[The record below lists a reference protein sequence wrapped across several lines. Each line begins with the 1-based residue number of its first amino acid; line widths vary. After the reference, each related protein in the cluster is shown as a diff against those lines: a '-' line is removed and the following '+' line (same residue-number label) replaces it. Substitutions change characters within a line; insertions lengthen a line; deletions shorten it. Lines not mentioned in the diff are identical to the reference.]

1 MSVPIT
7 HESTSVPRASK
18 EKAPEPSA
26 WRRQAI
32 GIVAG
37 LALAILA
44 FFLFPASGVDQ
55 VNEVASAA
63 AAAKGEEFVPFTDLG
78 LRVVFFAAVL
88 LGTWWMTEAIPL
100 AATALLPLV
109 IFPAFQVASFK
120 EVAAPY
126 ASDTIF
132 LFMGGFMLALAMQK
146 WNLHRRIAL
155 GVVLLVG
162 VQPRRLILGFMIA
175 TGFVSM
181 WVSNT
186 ATAVVMLPIGLSVL
200 NLVAG
205 LVGGIDKVKKFASGL
220 MLSIAYA
227 ASIGSVATI
236 IGTPPNA
243 LLVATL
249 SENYGINIGFG
260 QWMLVGAP
268 LAVVFMGF
276 AWWLIAFVLFKP
288 EIDEIPG
295 GRELIGEQWKELGRM
310 SRGEIL
316 VAIIFV
322 AAALAWVFVPIVL
335 DVTGSELNISDS
347 LIAMVAAAILFLVPA
362 DLTSGKRLLDWKT
375 ANELPWDVL
384 LLFGGGLSLSAMFSK
399 LGLSLWIGE
408 QAKGLGALPIVVIV
422 AAVSTLVIFLTEL
435 TSNTATAAAFLPI
448 MGGVATGIGITSDNP
463 MNVMLLVVPVALAA
477 TFAFMLPV
485 ATPPNAVAYGSGYIK
500 IGDMAKTGLWL
511 NLAGIVLITAAVL
524 LVGVPVFGLTL

>member
-7 HESTSVPRASK
+7 HASTSTPRALD
-18 EKAPEPSA
+18 EEAPKASQ
-26 WRRQAI
+26 WRRQVI
-32 GIVAG
+32 GIVGG
-37 LALAILA
+37 LALALLA

-55 VNEVASAA
+55 VNEVAAASA
-63 AAAKGEEFVPFTDLG
+63 GEDFVPFTDLG
-78 LRVVFFAAVL
+78 LRVVVFAAVL
-88 LGTWWMTEAIPL
+88 LGVWWMTEAIPL

-162 VQPRRLILGFMIA
+162 AQPRRLVLGFMIA

-205 LVGGIDKVKKFASGL
+205 LVGGIEKVKKFATGL
-220 MLSIAYA
+220 MLGIAYA

-249 SENYGINIGFG
+249 SETYGIDIGFG

-268 LAVVFMGF
+268 LAIVFMAF
-276 AWWLIAFVLFKP
+276 AWWLMVYVLFRP
-288 EIDEIPG
+288 EISEIPG
-295 GRELIGEQWKELGRM
+295 GRELIVGQWKELGRM
-310 SRGEIL
+310 SRGEVI
-316 VAIIFV
+316 VAVVFV
-322 AAALAWVFVPIVL
+322 LAALSWVFVPIVL
-335 DVTGSELNISDS
+335 DFTGSELNISDS
-347 LIAMVAAAILFLVPA
+347 LIAMVTAAVLFLIPA
-362 DLTSGKRLLDWKT
+362 DVRTGTRILDWKT
-375 ANELPWDVL
+375 ANDLPWDVL

-408 QAKGLGALPIVVIV
+408 QAKGLGAFPIVVIIAAV
-422 AAVSTLVIFLTEL
+422 AALVIFLTEL

-448 MGGVATGIGITSDNP
+448 MGGVATGIGITADNP

-511 NLAGIVLITAAVL
+511 NLGGIVLITLAVYFI
-524 LVGVPVFGLTL
+524 GVPVFGLTL

>member
-7 HESTSVPRASK
+7 HESTSIPRAKK
-18 EKAPEPSA
+18 EKAPQASA
-26 WRRQAI
+26 WTRQII
-32 GIVAG
+32 GIIAG
-37 LALAILA
+37 LVLATLA
-44 FFLFPASGVDQ
+44 FFIFPKSGVDQ
-55 VNEVASAA
+55 VNAVAQANA
-63 AAAKGEEFVPFTDLG
+63 GADFVPYTDLG
-78 LRVVFFAAVL
+78 LRVVVFAAVL
-88 LGTWWMTEAIPL
+88 LGVWWMTEAIPL

-162 VQPRRLILGFMIA
+162 TQPRRLVLGFMIA

-200 NLVAG
+200 NLVSG
-205 LVGGIDKVKKFASGL
+205 LVGGIDKVKKFATSL
-220 MLSIAYA
+220 MLGIAYA

-268 LAVVFMGF
+268 LAVVFMAF
-276 AWWLIAFVLFKP
+276 AWWLMVYVLFRP
-288 EIDEIPG
+288 EISEIPG
-295 GRELIGEQWKELGRM
+295 GRELIGEQWKELGPM
-310 SRGEIL
+310 SRGEII

-322 AAALAWVFVPIVL
+322 LAALSWVFVPVL
-335 DVTGSELNISDS
+335 LDYTGSELNISDS
-347 LIAMVAAAILFLVPA
+347 LIAMLAAAILFLIPA
-362 DLTSGKRLLDWKT
+362 DLKRGTRILDWKT
-375 ANELPWDVL
+375 ANDLPWDVL
-384 LLFGGGLSLSAMFSK
+384 LLFGGGLSLSSMFSK

-408 QAKGLGALPIVVIV
+408 QAKSLGSLPIILII
-422 AAVSTLVIFLTEL
+422 AAVTAIVIFLTEL

-448 MGGVATGIGITSDNP
+448 MGGVATGIGITANNP

-477 TFAFMLPV
+477 TYAFMLPV
-485 ATPPNAVAYGSGYIK
+485 ATPPNAVAYGSGYIA
-500 IGDMAKTGLWL
+500 IGDMAKTGVWL
-511 NLAGIVLITAAVL
+511 NLAGIVFITFTVYFLAVS
-524 LVGVPVFGLTL
+524 VFGLTL